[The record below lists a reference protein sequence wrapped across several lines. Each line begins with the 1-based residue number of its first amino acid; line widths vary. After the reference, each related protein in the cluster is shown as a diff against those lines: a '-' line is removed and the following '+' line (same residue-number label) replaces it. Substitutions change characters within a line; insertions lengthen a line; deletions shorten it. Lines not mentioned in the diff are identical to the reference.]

1 MNKNI
6 KQIISI
12 TLVLAL
18 IAGCFA
24 TLPLANATPEPVPG
38 NPGWD
43 KAYSGNT
50 NIPQLSPS
58 SGPSKD
64 LPDNPRD
71 NASGDK
77 ITSNAHSADYPGLY
91 FYWDDKQ
98 KDDGVL
104 LVNKVVFGLFKDGT
118 FTLTAKNSNN
128 YWGYTINQKTGFEVT
143 SGVYAFRIPKQF
155 QFINEKNGKNDKE
168 DLKNINMVF
177 IDGEYKSGYFVISK
191 VFYNELGRVY
201 GTGDNN
207 KDWRGMIR
215 ESLELPGLY
224 DLVSF
229 TNIDYKIGTN
239 EVKITDYKSA
249 VYGKTVTVT
258 ENDIEGFLPREK
270 SLQVTV
276 TWNTLPTITFHNQK
290 QWANIEIVKVW
301 LDEDGDVMDAP
312 DGVTV
317 EFTINGAKAYLGP
330 NKVKAGT
337 YTVVETVVGDGFE
350 LVSAEEVV
358 VTVAAGESEEAEF
371 TNQKQRVVPNRA
383 SVLVEKVWAIAW
395 DEPGYKNYPSVTFV
409 DAISG
414 ESLGVG
420 DTFNREGFDG
430 VVSVSFSETVS
441 QLVRNDGYTYTWKLV
456 KIELLDGDTIIRT
469 ITGDDVA
476 DFDLKNGDNYV
487 LKFYNELQREKK
499 PVPPTIINDKI
510 PSKEHVDKWWADF
523 GILAYGAS
531 SNTDKDTYGFGFSED
546 FWDTYDSVTFGFGT
560 QDKWT
565 YIITVTREGDTL
577 IATEANGASGFI
589 FRDYVTGEG
598 AVIVY
603 DAHYTNGGAS
613 NVNFPVSIGANLDNP
628 YGAGKMQLWLLTLQ
642 PKA

>member
-1 MNKNI
+1 
-6 KQIISI
+6 
-12 TLVLAL
+12 
-18 IAGCFA
+18 
-24 TLPLANATPEPVPG
+24 
-38 NPGWD
+38 
-43 KAYSGNT
+43 
-50 NIPQLSPS
+50 
-58 SGPSKD
+58 
-64 LPDNPRD
+64 
-71 NASGDK
+71 
-77 ITSNAHSADYPGLY
+77 
-91 FYWDDKQ
+91 
-98 KDDGVL
+98 
-104 LVNKVVFGLFKDGT
+104 
-118 FTLTAKNSNN
+118 
-128 YWGYTINQKTGFEVT
+128 
-143 SGVYAFRIPKQF
+143 
-155 QFINEKNGKNDKE
+155 
-168 DLKNINMVF
+168 
-177 IDGEYKSGYFVISK
+177 
-191 VFYNELGRVY
+191 
-201 GTGDNN
+201 
-207 KDWRGMIR
+207 
-215 ESLELPGLY
+215 
-224 DLVSF
+224 
-229 TNIDYKIGTN
+229 
-239 EVKITDYKSA
+239 
-249 VYGKTVTVT
+249 
-258 ENDIEGFLPREK
+258 
-270 SLQVTV
+270 
-276 TWNTLPTITFHNQK
+276 
-290 QWANIEIVKVW
+290 
-301 LDEDGDVMDAP
+301 
-312 DGVTV
+312 
-317 EFTINGAKAYLGP
+317 
-330 NKVKAGT
+330 
-337 YTVVETVVGDGFE
+337 
-350 LVSAEEVV
+350 
-358 VTVAAGESEEAEF
+358 
-371 TNQKQRVVPNRA
+371 
-383 SVLVEKVWAIAW
+383 LVEKVWAIAW